1 MPRVE
6 APDVERDLLGRVID
20 ALDTGLLAL
29 DEDRH
34 IAAINDTLAKGW
46 GVERAVVVG
55 QPIGSVFESE
65 TERWYLPGRGG
76 EGRATREVRGTV
88 AEREVLMR
96 YSAIGLGDSG
106 AVLIRVEDLVDADT
120 EEELFRNTER
130 LISLGELS
138 ARVAHEIRNPLT
150 GVRTTVQFV
159 ASKLRAGDSRRD
171 DLQDV
176 LKELDRI
183 EQIITDLLLFARPQ
197 AARPVPTDLREIV
210 EKVLDNLA
218 RRFMDGGIE
227 VDVDLDADIPLVQ
240 IDPDMVQQVVLNL
253 AINAIQAMP
262 GGGVLR
268 VTTGLRRTRYK
279 KAYVDVTVA
288 DTGPGIPDE
297 VKEKIFDPFFT
308 TRSMGTGLGLS
319 ISLQIAREHGGNLTA
334 RNLAQGGAAFRF
346 ALPAFLT
353 PDDAP
358 APAEPKN
365 GERLEAKAAEGKA
378 ADAKATEAKAAEPRE
393 PRERTEAKVVE
404 PRERAEAREKV
415 EEKA

>member
-6 APDVERDLLGRVID
+6 APDAARDLFEHVLD

-29 DEDRH
+29 DADRCV
-34 IAAINDTLAKGW
+34 AAINDTLARGW
-46 GVERAVVVG
+46 GVDREDVMGR
-55 QPIGSVFESE
+55 PIGEVFESA
-65 TERWYLPGRGG
+65 TERWYLPERGTRG
-76 EGRATREVRGTV
+76 DQGRASREVRGTV
-88 AEREVLMR
+88 ADREVLMR
-96 YSAIGLGDSG
+96 YSLSGLGESG
-106 AVLIRVEDLVDADT
+106 AVLIRIEDLVDADS
-120 EEELFRNTER
+120 EEEVFRNTER

-197 AARPVPTDLREIV
+197 AGRPVLTDLREIA

-218 RRFMDGGIE
+218 RRLADASIE
-227 VDVDLDADIPLVQ
+227 VERDLDEDLPEVTV
-240 IDPDMVQQVVLNL
+240 DPDMAQQVVLNL
-253 AINAIQAMP
+253 IINAIQAMP
-262 GGGVLR
+262 EGGTLKVGV
-268 VTTGLRRTRYK
+268 GLRRTRYK
-279 KAYVDVTVA
+279 KAYVDVVVV
-288 DTGPGIPDE
+288 DSGPGIPEE

-334 RNLAQGGAAFRF
+334 RNLAQGGAAFKF
-346 ALPAFLT
+346 SLPALLT
-353 PDDAP
+353 P
-358 APAEPKN
+358 EI
-365 GERLEAKAAEGKA
+365 EEG
-378 ADAKATEAKAAEPRE
+378 R
-393 PRERTEAKVVE
+393 
-404 PRERAEAREKV
+404 
-415 EEKA
+415 EEK

>member
-6 APDVERDLLGRVID
+6 APEVERDLLERVLD

-29 DEDRH
+29 DEDRRV
-34 IAAINDTLAKGW
+34 AAINDTLARGW
-46 GVERAVVVG
+46 GVDHVEVIGR
-55 QPIGSVFESE
+55 PIGDVFESE
-65 TERWYLPGRGG
+65 TERWYLPERGARG
-76 EGRATREVRGTV
+76 DQARATREVRGTV
-88 AEREVLMR
+88 ADREVLMR
-96 YSAIGLGDSG
+96 YSAAGLGDSG
-106 AVLIRVEDLVDADT
+106 AVLIRVEDLVDADS
-120 EEELFRNTER
+120 EEEVFRNTER

-171 DLQDV
+171 DLHDV

-197 AARPVPTDLREIV
+197 AGRAVPTDLREIT

-218 RRFMDGGIE
+218 RRLEDAGIE
-227 VDVDLDADIPLVQ
+227 LQADLDEGLPEVMV
-240 IDPDMVQQVVLNL
+240 DPDMVQQVVLNL

-262 GGGVLR
+262 EGGVLR
-268 VTTGLRRTRYK
+268 VGAGLRRTRYK
-279 KAYVDVTVA
+279 KAYVDLVVA
-288 DTGPGIPDE
+288 DSGPGIPED

-334 RNLAQGGAAFRF
+334 RNAAQGGAAFKLS
-346 ALPAFLT
+346 LPALL
-353 PDDAP
+353 AP
-358 APAEPKN
+358 ES
-365 GERLEAKAAEGKA
+365 EEG
-378 ADAKATEAKAAEPRE
+378 R
-393 PRERTEAKVVE
+393 
-404 PRERAEAREKV
+404 
-415 EEKA
+415 EEK

>member
-6 APDVERDLLGRVID
+6 APDAERNLFEHVLD

-29 DEDRH
+29 DQDRRV
-34 IAAINDTLAKGW
+34 AAINDTLARGW
-46 GVERAVVVG
+46 GVDREDVMGR
-55 QPIGSVFESE
+55 PIAEVFDSE
-65 TERWYLPGRGG
+65 TERWYLPERGTRG
-76 EGRATREVRGTV
+76 DQGRASREVRGTV
-88 AEREVLMR
+88 ADREVLMR
-96 YSAIGLGDSG
+96 YSSSGLGDSG
-106 AVLIRVEDLVDADT
+106 AVLIRIEDLVDADS
-120 EEELFRNTER
+120 EEEVFRNTER

-197 AARPVPTDLREIV
+197 AGRPVPTDLREIA

-218 RRFMDGGIE
+218 RRLEDASIE
-227 VDVDLDADIPLVQ
+227 VERDLDEDLPEVTV
-240 IDPDMVQQVVLNL
+240 DPDMAQQVVLNL
-253 AINAIQAMP
+253 VINAIQAMP
-262 GGGVLR
+262 DGGTMKVGA
-268 VTTGLRRTRYK
+268 GLRRTRYK
-279 KAYVDVTVA
+279 KAYVDVVVV
-288 DTGPGIPDE
+288 DSGSGIPEE

-334 RNLAQGGAAFRF
+334 RNLAQGGAAFKF
-346 ALPAFLT
+346 SLPALLT
-353 PDDAP
+353 P
-358 APAEPKN
+358 EI
-365 GERLEAKAAEGKA
+365 E
-378 ADAKATEAKAAEPRE
+378 
-393 PRERTEAKVVE
+393 
-404 PRERAEAREKV
+404 EARE
-415 EEKA
+415 EK

>member
-6 APDVERDLLGRVID
+6 APDTERELFEHVLD
-20 ALDTGLLAL
+20 ALDTGLLVL
-29 DEDRH
+29 DQDRCV
-34 IAAINDTLAKGW
+34 AAINDTLARGW
-46 GVERAVVVG
+46 GVDREDVMGRPVAE
-55 QPIGSVFESE
+55 VFDSE
-65 TERWYLPGRGG
+65 AERWYLPERGTRG
-76 EGRATREVRGTV
+76 EQGRATREVRGTV

-96 YSAIGLGDSG
+96 YSSSGLGDSG
-106 AVLIRVEDLVDADT
+106 AVLIRIEDLVDADS
-120 EEELFRNTER
+120 EEEVFRNTER

-197 AARPVPTDLREIV
+197 AGRPVPTDLREIA

-218 RRFMDGGIE
+218 RRLEDASIE
-227 VDVDLDADIPLVQ
+227 VERDLDEGLPEVTV
-240 IDPDMVQQVVLNL
+240 DPDMAQQVVLNL
-253 AINAIQAMP
+253 VINAIQAMP
-262 GGGVLR
+262 EGGTLKVGA
-268 VTTGLRRTRYK
+268 GLRRTRYK
-279 KAYVDVTVA
+279 KAYVDVVVV
-288 DTGPGIPDE
+288 DSGSGIPEE

-346 ALPAFLT
+346 SLPALLT
-353 PDDAP
+353 P
-358 APAEPKN
+358 EI
-365 GERLEAKAAEGKA
+365 EEG
-378 ADAKATEAKAAEPRE
+378 R
-393 PRERTEAKVVE
+393 
-404 PRERAEAREKV
+404 
-415 EEKA
+415 EEK

>member
-6 APDVERDLLGRVID
+6 APDIERDLLGRVID

-55 QPIGSVFESE
+55 QPISAVFESE
-65 TERWYLPGRGG
+65 TERWYIPVRGA
-76 EGRATREVRGTV
+76 EARATREVRGTV

-96 YSAIGLGDSG
+96 YSATGLGDSG
-106 AVLIRVEDLVDADT
+106 DILIRVEDLVDADT
-120 EEELFRNTER
+120 EEEVFRNTER

-197 AARPVPTDLREIV
+197 AARPVPTDFREIV
-210 EKVLDNLA
+210 EKVLDILA

-227 VDVDLDADIPLVQ
+227 VDVDLEADVPLVQ
-240 IDPDMVQQVVLNL
+240 VDPDMVQQVVLNL
-253 AINAIQAMP
+253 VINAIQAMP

-279 KAYVDVTVA
+279 KAYVDLTIA

-297 VKEKIFDPFFT
+297 VKEKIFDPFYT

-319 ISLQIAREHGGNLTA
+319 ISLQIAREHGGNVTA

-346 ALPAFLT
+346 ALPAMMV
-353 PDDAP
+353 PEEVNGAP
-358 APAEPKN
+358 EVKPVE
-365 GERLEAKAAEGKA
+365 KAAERA
-378 ADAKATEAKAAEPRE
+378 EAKTETRTEAKASEPRE
-393 PRERTEAKVVE
+393 PKASE
-404 PRERAEAREKV
+404 PRETKAETREKV

>member
-6 APDVERDLLGRVID
+6 APETDRALLVRLLD

-29 DEDRH
+29 DEERR
-34 IAAINDTLAKGW
+34 IAAVNETLARGW
-46 GVERAVVVG
+46 GIDRAEVLG
-55 QPIGSVFESE
+55 RPIGDVFESE
-65 TERWYLPGRGG
+65 TERWYLPERGSRGEAGRT
-76 EGRATREVRGTV
+76 TREVRGTV

-96 YSAIGLGDSG
+96 YSATGLGDSG
-106 AVLIRVEDLVDADT
+106 AVLIRVEDLVDADS
-120 EEELFRNTER
+120 EEEVFRNTER

-197 AARPVPTDLREIV
+197 AGRPVPTDLREVV

-218 RRFMDGGIE
+218 RRLEDASVE
-227 VDVDLDADIPLVQ
+227 VERDLDEGLPTVPV
-240 IDPDMVQQVVLNL
+240 DPDMAQQVVLNL

-262 GGGVLR
+262 EGGTLR
-268 VTTGLRRTRYK
+268 VSLGLRRTRYK
-279 KAYVDVTVA
+279 KAYLDVVVA
-288 DTGPGIPDE
+288 DTGTGIPDD
-297 VKEKIFDPFFT
+297 VKEKMFDPFFT

-346 ALPAFLT
+346 SLPVVLL
-353 PDDAP
+353 P
-358 APAEPKN
+358 EPEE
-365 GERLEAKAAEGKA
+365 EREG
-378 ADAKATEAKAAEPRE
+378 R
-393 PRERTEAKVVE
+393 
-404 PRERAEAREKV
+404 
-415 EEKA
+415 

>member
-1 MPRVE
+1 MARLETPE
-6 APDVERDLLGRVID
+6 VERELLVQALD

-29 DEDRH
+29 DEDRR
-34 IAAINDTLAKGW
+34 IVALNETLAKGW
-46 GVERAVVVG
+46 GVEAAEVAG
-55 QPIGSVFESE
+55 KPLAEVFKPES
-65 TERWYLPGRGG
+65 ERWYLPERGARGESGRS
-76 EGRATREVRGTV
+76 TRETRGTV
-88 AEREVLMR
+88 ADREVLMR
-96 YSAIGLGDSG
+96 YTSTPLGDTG

-120 EEELFRNTER
+120 EEEVFRNTER

-197 AARPVPTDLREIV
+197 AARPAPAQVAEIV
-210 EKVLDNLA
+210 EKVLDHLA
-218 RRFMDGGIE
+218 RRFEEAGIE
-227 VDVDLDADIPLVQ
+227 VHRDLDENLPAVMV
-240 IDPDMVQQVVLNL
+240 DPDMVQQVVLNL

-262 GGGVLR
+262 EGGQLK
-268 VTTGLRRTRYK
+268 VTAGTRRTRYK
-279 KAYVDVTVA
+279 KSYVDLVVA

-334 RNLAQGGAAFRF
+334 RNLAQGGAAFKF
-346 ALPAFLT
+346 SLPALLT
-353 PDDAP
+353 PE
-358 APAEPKN
+358 AE
-365 GERLEAKAAEGKA
+365 
-378 ADAKATEAKAAEPRE
+378 EPRE
-393 PRERTEAKVVE
+393 
-404 PRERAEAREKV
+404 EKP
-415 EEKA
+415 

>member
-1 MPRVE
+1 MTMPRIE
-6 APDVERDLLGRVID
+6 APDVERDLLVRVLD

-29 DEDRH
+29 DEDRR

-46 GVERAVVVG
+46 GVDRALAIG
-55 QPIGSVFESE
+55 QPIGSMFTSE
-65 TERWYLPGRGG
+65 TERWYLPERGSRG
-76 EGRATREVRGTV
+76 SDARATREVRGTV
-88 AEREVLMR
+88 ADREVLMR
-96 YSAIGLGDSG
+96 YSASGLGDSG

-120 EEELFRNTER
+120 EEEVFRNTER

-197 AARPVPTDLREIV
+197 AARPAPAQVAEIV
-210 EKVLDNLA
+210 EKVLDHLA
-218 RRFMDGGIE
+218 RRFAEAGIE
-227 VDVDLDADIPLVQ
+227 VHRDLDENLPAVMV
-240 IDPDMVQQVVLNL
+240 DPDMVQQVVLNL

-262 GGGVLR
+262 EGGQLK
-268 VTTGLRRTRYK
+268 VTAGTRRTRYK
-279 KAYVDVTVA
+279 KSYVDLVVA

-334 RNLAQGGAAFRF
+334 RNLAQGGAAFKF
-346 ALPAFLT
+346 SLPALLT
-353 PDDAP
+353 PE
-358 APAEPKN
+358 AE
-365 GERLEAKAAEGKA
+365 
-378 ADAKATEAKAAEPRE
+378 EPRE
-393 PRERTEAKVVE
+393 
-404 PRERAEAREKV
+404 EKP
-415 EEKA
+415 

>member
-6 APDVERDLLGRVID
+6 APDAERELFEHVLD
-20 ALDTGLLAL
+20 ALDTGLLVL
-29 DEDRH
+29 DQDRRV
-34 IAAINDTLAKGW
+34 AAINDTLARGW
-46 GVERAVVVG
+46 GVDREDVMGRPVAE
-55 QPIGSVFESE
+55 VFDSE
-65 TERWYLPGRGG
+65 AERWYLPERGTRG
-76 EGRATREVRGTV
+76 EQGRATREVRGTV

-96 YSAIGLGDSG
+96 YSSSGLGDSG
-106 AVLIRVEDLVDADT
+106 AVLIRIEDLVDADS
-120 EEELFRNTER
+120 EEEVFRNTER

-197 AARPVPTDLREIV
+197 AGRPVPTDLREIA

-218 RRFMDGGIE
+218 RRLEDASIE
-227 VDVDLDADIPLVQ
+227 VERDLDEDLPEVTV
-240 IDPDMVQQVVLNL
+240 DPDMAQQVVLNL
-253 AINAIQAMP
+253 LINAIQAMP
-262 GGGVLR
+262 EGGTLKVGA
-268 VTTGLRRTRYK
+268 GLRRTRYK
-279 KAYVDVTVA
+279 KAYVDVVVV
-288 DTGPGIPDE
+288 DSGSGIPEE

-346 ALPAFLT
+346 SLPALLT
-353 PDDAP
+353 P
-358 APAEPKN
+358 EI
-365 GERLEAKAAEGKA
+365 EEG
-378 ADAKATEAKAAEPRE
+378 R
-393 PRERTEAKVVE
+393 
-404 PRERAEAREKV
+404 
-415 EEKA
+415 EEK

>member
-6 APDVERDLLGRVID
+6 APDTERELFEHVLD
-20 ALDTGLLAL
+20 ALDTGLLVL
-29 DEDRH
+29 DQDRRV
-34 IAAINDTLAKGW
+34 AAINDTLARGW
-46 GVERAVVVG
+46 GVDREDVMGRPVAE
-55 QPIGSVFESE
+55 VFDSE
-65 TERWYLPGRGG
+65 AERWYLPERGTRG
-76 EGRATREVRGTV
+76 EQGRATREVRGTV

-96 YSAIGLGDSG
+96 YSSSGLGDSG
-106 AVLIRVEDLVDADT
+106 AVLIRIEDLVDADS
-120 EEELFRNTER
+120 EEEVFRNTER

-197 AARPVPTDLREIV
+197 AGRPVPTDLREIA

-218 RRFMDGGIE
+218 RRLEDASIE
-227 VDVDLDADIPLVQ
+227 VERDLDEGLPEVTV
-240 IDPDMVQQVVLNL
+240 DPDMAQQVVLNL
-253 AINAIQAMP
+253 VINAIQAMP
-262 GGGVLR
+262 EGGTLKVGA
-268 VTTGLRRTRYK
+268 GLRRTRYK
-279 KAYVDVTVA
+279 KAYVDVVVV
-288 DTGPGIPDE
+288 DSGSGIPEE

-346 ALPAFLT
+346 SLPALLT
-353 PDDAP
+353 P
-358 APAEPKN
+358 EI
-365 GERLEAKAAEGKA
+365 EEG
-378 ADAKATEAKAAEPRE
+378 R
-393 PRERTEAKVVE
+393 
-404 PRERAEAREKV
+404 
-415 EEKA
+415 EEK